1 MARFNYVSIHSN
13 GVGVVA
19 ATTTAASTATG
30 GATAVITAVLAVR
43 FGRDVILQVHGQ
55 KKLQYARVFYI
66 IREMCVRKENAAKF
80 SDIDTATSFLIR
92 SLLDSWRQVDDS
104 KIFFGMALFQNHGF
118 SLRSRGSHDLGRRAL
133 ALDKTARQEHAP
145 FQMSSADFT

>member
-1 MARFNYVSIHSN
+1 VCE
-13 GVGVVA
+13 
-19 ATTTAASTATG
+19 
-30 GATAVITAVLAVR
+30 
-43 FGRDVILQVHGQ
+43 
-55 KKLQYARVFYI
+55 KKTQR
-66 IREMCVRKENAAKF
+66 N
-80 SDIDTATSFLIR
+80 SATSTLQLAFLR

-133 ALDKTARQEHAP
+133 ALDKTARQEYAP